1 MRILLFS
8 GSHPRHLFIHRALF
22 AQFEICGVVAMQR
35 EQLIVAPPA
44 GITDHDRQ
52 LFVRHFDERFAI
64 ERATYGEETPEA
76 VFAGI
81 PALFCG
87 PAELN
92 TAETA
97 AFVRRCRPDVVFIF
111 GVDLIKEPVMGVL
124 PHDKVNLHLGL
135 SPWYRGAAT
144 LFWPFYNLEPQYAG
158 ATFHQIVAAAD
169 AGAVIHQ
176 CVPVLKKGDGIHDV
190 GFRTVVQA
198 RDDLVRL
205 FTHRASHDRFEGQ
218 TQKTTGRLYLS
229 TQFRAAHLRLIYD
242 LYDNRIVDEYLAGHL
257 GQHQPKLVRS
267 REVVGL
273 TAPAA
278 CERPLLNAAA
288 SN

>member
-8 GSHPRHLFIHRALF
+8 GSHPRHLFIHRALL
-22 AQFEICGVVAMQR
+22 AQFEICGVVSMRR
-35 EQLIVAPPA
+35 EPLIVSPPP
-44 GITDHDRQ
+44 GITEHDRR
-52 LFVRHFDERFAI
+52 LFVRHFEERFAV
-64 ERATYGEETPEA
+64 EQAGYGDETPEA
-76 VFAGI
+76 AFAGI
-81 PALFCG
+81 PTLFCG

-97 AFVRRCRPDVVFIF
+97 EFVRRMRPDVVFIF

-144 LFWPFYNLEPQYAG
+144 LFWPFYNLEPQLTG
-158 ATFHQIVAAAD
+158 ATFHQIVPEAD

-176 CVPVLKKGDGIHDV
+176 CVPELRAGDGIHDV
-190 GFRTVVQA
+190 GFRTVVKA

-205 FTHRASHDRFEGQ
+205 FVHRATHGSFAGQ

-242 LYDNRIVDEYLAGHL
+242 QFNNRIVDEYLAGKL
-257 GQHQPKLVRS
+257 GMHQPKLIQ
-267 REVVGL
+267 
-273 TAPAA
+273 
-278 CERPLLNAAA
+278 AAA
-288 SN
+288 LATPTS